1 MAIFLSIL
9 VAILWACFDAIRK
22 KSIQF
27 ISEINALFLI
37 VISQFFL
44 FLFFLL
50 FSDFQIDIYSYYI
63 YGIFLIFLNLIS
75 MYMFLKVLK
84 KGEISTYIPM
94 LSFTPLFSALYS
106 RFILTEKLQTSQ
118 YFGIFLV
125 IFGALLLY
133 SKSFKFKYFLKPSM
147 LKFNNSNKNLYFIII
162 VSLIWSLTP
171 VLDKQCLKH
180 TDPYMHGFIQS
191 AGMLI
196 IIPIILN
203 YKELKYNFNFKT
215 NILLIGLVLIGFLAS
230 LVQLIA
236 LKYNLVAVLESL
248 KRGIGISLSLFFGY
262 YFFNEKITY
271 KKFISVFIMI
281 IGIFNI
287 INFTDFT

>member
-1 MAIFLSIL
+1 
-9 VAILWACFDAIRK
+9 
-22 KSIQF
+22 
-27 ISEINALFLI
+27 
-37 VISQFFL
+37 
-44 FLFFLL
+44 
-50 FSDFQIDIYSYYI
+50 
-63 YGIFLIFLNLIS
+63 
-75 MYMFLKVLK
+75 
-84 KGEISTYIPM
+84 
-94 LSFTPLFSALYS
+94 
-106 RFILTEKLQTSQ
+106 
-118 YFGIFLV
+118 
-125 IFGALLLY
+125 
-133 SKSFKFKYFLKPSM
+133 M

-171 VLDKQCLKH
+171 VLDKQCLKY

>member
-133 SKSFKFKYFLKPSM
+133 
-147 LKFNNSNKNLYFIII
+147 
-162 VSLIWSLTP
+162 
-171 VLDKQCLKH
+171 
-180 TDPYMHGFIQS
+180 
-191 AGMLI
+191 
-196 IIPIILN
+196 
-203 YKELKYNFNFKT
+203 
-215 NILLIGLVLIGFLAS
+215 
-230 LVQLIA
+230 
-236 LKYNLVAVLESL
+236 
-248 KRGIGISLSLFFGY
+248 
-262 YFFNEKITY
+262 
-271 KKFISVFIMI
+271 
-281 IGIFNI
+281 
-287 INFTDFT
+287 